1 MISQAKYNGFT
12 LVEVVLVLGIFAIL
26 STVSF
31 STYTQFRGRENLE
44 TATMSVVEALRHAQ
58 ANAQSGKGDSVWG
71 VFVGSTITLFKGASF
86 SGRDTSYDQVIG
98 LSSGVSASGLSE
110 ITFAKVTGTPLMT
123 GTTTLSNSFGTKNI
137 YINEKG
143 TLTY

>member
-12 LVEVVLVLGIFAIL
+12 LVEIVLVLGIFAIL

-44 TATMSVVEALRHAQ
+44 TATMSIVEALRHAQ
-58 ANAQSGKGDSVWG
+58 ANAQSGKADSVWG
-71 VFVGSTITLFKGASF
+71 VSIGSTVTLFKGTSF
-86 SGRDTSYDQVIG
+86 SGRDISYDQVVG
-98 LSSGVSASGLSE
+98 LSSGVSVSGLSE
-110 ITFAKVTGTPLMT
+110 ITFAKVTGSPMTT
-123 GTTTLSNSFGTKNI
+123 GTTTLSNSFGSKNI
-137 YINEKG
+137 YTNAKG